1 MHGEQRAERRKERE
15 TVYDNHKQHSDGFDP
30 SKAFSSAANGVLPAA
45 ITCYAQRLSR
55 SQCTEM

>member
-15 TVYDNHKQHSDGFDP
+15 TVHDNHKQDNDGFYP
-30 SKAFSSAANGVLPAA
+30 KAFSSAANGVLPAA